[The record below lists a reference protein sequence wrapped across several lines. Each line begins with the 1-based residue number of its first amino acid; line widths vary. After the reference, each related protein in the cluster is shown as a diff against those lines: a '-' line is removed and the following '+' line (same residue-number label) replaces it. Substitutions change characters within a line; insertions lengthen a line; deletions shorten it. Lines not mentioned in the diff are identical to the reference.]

1 MDNAGKASAKKRG
14 RGRPPLKPGRA
25 KRSSFNTRI
34 RPQLK
39 EHLERDAKR
48 AGRSL
53 SEEIEARLERSYS
66 DADARLQ
73 GFGSDERLEL
83 LRALSLAVDLVE
95 MLMGKDIF
103 TDAETAEVGYKAMTG
118 LLDGFFSARPGGPL
132 DTVTPTEGQE
142 MIIKNPL
149 ARSHGQNVRDVI
161 LENLLPQI
169 PAVKAAF
176 AKKRRR

>member
-1 MDNAGKASAKKRG
+1 MSRKTTKAKM
-14 RGRPPLKPGRA
+14 GRPRLPLE
-25 KRSSFNTRI
+25 KR
-34 RPQLK
+34 
-39 EHLERDAKR
+39 KR
-48 AGRSL
+48 ASMGFRPTPELRGKLENAVATSGLSL
-53 SEEIEARLERSYS
+53 TQEVERRLERSFS
-66 DADARLQ
+66 DSDARLQ

-83 LRALSLAVDLVE
+83 LRALSLAVDMVE
-95 MLMGKDIF
+95 TLMGKNLF

-142 MIIKNPL
+142 MIIKDPL